1 MIYPNVTIKSQ
12 DESSIP
18 VLTQKYNVFYAGNF
32 DRGVIG
38 EITEI
43 YSLLDFKVTFGK
55 PTKENYKEWFQIY
68 NYFSYGNTRI
78 YLTRVSGK
86 KSQYANSKNL
96 IIDNLSISNTLET
109 INDIVI
115 AKTPGYWG
123 NELTI
128 INKNSNIQ
136 IFLNNELV
144 ETIKNG
150 DESDYIVYNNLT
162 QEHYKLSL
170 GYTEPPSTQDIAD
183 AYQEIENSEDIDL
196 DFVIANTNYQSC
208 AIKLAQTKKAVAF
221 CEAKTSVEKS
231 ENAIYYFGEKKQ
243 SNIYTGKT
251 IDVPI
256 VGDIVGMRA
265 YIAGQEG
272 IGVSHCKRSYNIN
285 NVISFEVP
293 KLKELYAKNINS
305 LAKGEYSYFANTEI
319 CSDNGNFTNKFIHNR
334 LSKET
339 GNEALNF
346 VFEFNDE
353 ITRSN
358 FKNKIAVIC
367 EKYKMDNLITDYKI
381 ICEISNQNL
390 SEPNGIYLDIIYKP
404 NNLIQEVKINLKSI
418 TNI

>member
-1 MIYPNVTIKSQ
+1 MVYPSVTIKSI

-18 VLTQKYNVFYAGNF
+18 VLTQKFNVFYAGNF
-32 DRGVIG
+32 DRGIIG
-38 EITEI
+38 EIKEI
-43 YSLLDFKVTFGK
+43 YSLLDFKITFGK
-55 PTKENYKEWFQIY
+55 PTKDNYKEWFQIY
-68 NYFSYGNTRI
+68 NYFSYGNSKI

-86 KSQYANSKNL
+86 KSQYANSQNL
-96 IIDNLSISNTLET
+96 IINEISNLLEIT
-109 INDIVI
+109 DDIII

-123 NELTI
+123 NELSI

-136 IFLNNELV
+136 ILLNNEIV
-144 ETIKNG
+144 ETIKYG
-150 DESDYIVYNNLT
+150 EESDYIFYNNLT
-162 QEHYKLSL
+162 QENYQLSS
-170 GYTEPPSTQDIAD
+170 GYTEPPSTQEIAD
-183 AYQEIENSEDIDL
+183 AYQEVESSGDIDL
-196 DFVIANTNYQSC
+196 DFVIANTNYQYC
-208 AIKLAQTKKAVAF
+208 AIKLAQTKKAIAF
-221 CEAKTSVEKS
+221 CEAKTLIEKS

-243 SNIYTGKT
+243 SNIYTGKI

-256 VGDIVGMRA
+256 IGDIVGMRA
-265 YIAGQEG
+265 YIASQEG

-293 KLKELYAKNINS
+293 KLKELYSKNINS

-319 CSDNGNFTNKFIHNR
+319 CSDNDNFTNKFIHNR

-339 GNEALNF
+339 ENEALNF

-367 EKYKMDNLITDYKI
+367 EKYKMGNLITDYKI
-381 ICEISNQNL
+381 ICEISNQNIN
-390 SEPNGIYLDIIYKP
+390 EPNAIYLDVIYKP

-418 TNI
+418 IQI